1 MMQWEHYPL
10 AAQGFGDLLEII
22 IVVIVV
28 VVAPLAQWL
37 IKFFTP
43 KSPESEGHAPADGAA
58 RPARPQHRQRPVAQ
72 PMPPQ
77 RMPARPVARPLP
89 SGQGGPAME
98 PVRPLAVP
106 AQPVARPT
114 DKNDDEVSH
123 LPEVL
128 LEMLGV
134 PADEMR
140 RRVMQERQ
148 AQQQR
153 RQQRKQ
159 AERETKTADARPRMA
174 APPPA
179 RRSVVAT
186 RPPERKSTIHT
197 DLPSE
202 QRTARTVAK
211 KRSDDAAGGSG
222 TAAPAVRGLSRLVRG
237 DRSELRRAILLS
249 EVLSPP
255 ISLRPPRD
263 FPT

>member
-1 MMQWEHYPL
+1 MMQLEHYPL
-10 AAQGFGDLLEII
+10 AAQGLGDLIEII
-22 IVVIVV
+22 IVVIVLV
-28 VVAPLAQWL
+28 IAPLAQWL

-43 KSPESEGHAPADGAA
+43 KSPESTNDAPAEGAA
-58 RPARPQHRQRPVAQ
+58 RPTRP
-72 PMPPQ
+72 PPQ
-77 RMPARPVARPLP
+77 RTPARPVARPLP
-89 SGQGGPAME
+89 SGQGGPAIE
-98 PVRPLAVP
+98 PVRPLATP
-106 AQPVARPT
+106 PQPVARPT
-114 DKNDDEVSH
+114 DQKDDEASH

-134 PADEMR
+134 PAEEMR

-159 AERETKTADARPRMA
+159 SARESKTADARPRMA
-174 APPPA
+174 APLPA
-179 RRSVVAT
+179 RRTVVAP
-186 RPPERKSTIHT
+186 RPPERKSTVHT
-197 DLPSE
+197 DSPSE
-202 QRTARTVAK
+202 QRKATTVRTIVGK
-211 KRSDDAAGGSG
+211 QPED
-222 TAAPAVRGLSRLVRG
+222 AAPAGRGLSRLVRG

>member
-1 MMQWEHYPL
+1 MMQLEHYPL

-22 IVVIVV
+22 IVVIVLV
-28 VVAPLAQWL
+28 IAPLAQWL

-43 KSPESEGHAPADGAA
+43 KSPESRNDAPAEGAA
-58 RPARPQHRQRPVAQ
+58 RPARPPHRGRPVAQ

-89 SGQGGPAME
+89 SGQGGPAIE
-98 PVRPLAVP
+98 PVRPRATP
-106 AQPVARPT
+106 PQPVARPT
-114 DKNDDEVSH
+114 DQNDDEASH

-134 PADEMR
+134 PAEEMR

-159 AERETKTADARPRMA
+159 SARESKTADARPRMA
-174 APPPA
+174 APLPA
-179 RRSVVAT
+179 RRTVVAP
-186 RPPERKSTIHT
+186 RPPERKSTVHT
-197 DLPSE
+197 DSPSE
-202 QRTARTVAK
+202 QRKATTVRTIVGK
-211 KRSDDAAGGSG
+211 QPED
-222 TAAPAVRGLSRLVRG
+222 AAPAGRGLSRLVRG
-237 DRSELRRAILLS
+237 DRNELRRAILLS